1 MNFSNL
7 LHWAIIFLV
16 VALVAALLGFGGVA
30 GTAMQGAKL
39 LFWVAI
45 ILAIVAFVV
54 SLVRKPYHLG
64 SELSFPEVR
73 PNSSFALIRW
83 KSLIGR
89 EPFERLPNVEVPETG
104 IDNAKA
110 KCGLAGP
117 VVSPYLRLSDQQF
130 FLRLQ
135 VAAH

>member
-16 VALVAALLGFGGVA
+16 VALVAAFLGFGGVA

-54 SLVRKPYHLG
+54 SLVRK
-64 SELSFPEVR
+64 S
-73 PNSSFALIRW
+73 
-83 KSLIGR
+83 
-89 EPFERLPNVEVPETG
+89 
-104 IDNAKA
+104 
-110 KCGLAGP
+110 
-117 VVSPYLRLSDQQF
+117 
-130 FLRLQ
+130 
-135 VAAH
+135 

>member
-45 ILAIVAFVV
+45 VLAVVAFAVG
-54 SLVRKPYHLG
+54 LVRK
-64 SELSFPEVR
+64 S
-73 PNSSFALIRW
+73 
-83 KSLIGR
+83 
-89 EPFERLPNVEVPETG
+89 
-104 IDNAKA
+104 
-110 KCGLAGP
+110 
-117 VVSPYLRLSDQQF
+117 
-130 FLRLQ
+130 
-135 VAAH
+135 